1 MDYVEYMLGV
11 LAVFLLAEHALVITF
26 SCSRLQEPGFGSLSM
41 LCTETQEIHEYIS
54 ISLVENNASSH
65 VSCLVTHRCLR
76 RRTAR
81 MRCGNA

>member
-1 MDYVEYMLGV
+1 MCWASLLCSYLQSMLWS
-11 LAVFLLAEHALVITF
+11 ITF

-41 LCTETQEIHEYIS
+41 LCTGTQEIHVYIS
-54 ISLVENNASSH
+54 ISLVQNNRSH
-65 VSCLVTHRCLR
+65 VRYLVTHRCLR